1 MKNKI
6 LITLSI
12 FLIFSCTKLKDAN
25 LEITNKTIGR
35 DEKNLYYE
43 IVEVTN
49 KGEQPAYFVILIGK
63 AFSNGNIIQI
73 LEKSYGDIFPNQKKE
88 FKLTYDKL
96 GFKNPD
102 SILYQITYSQSTN
115 YPIK

>member
-6 LITLSI
+6 LIILSI
-12 FLIFSCTKLKDAN
+12 LLIFSCTKLKDAN

-43 IVEVTN
+43 ILEVTN
-49 KGEQPAYFVILIGK
+49 NGEQPAYFVILIGK
-63 AFSNGNIIQI
+63 AFLSGNLIQT

-88 FKLTYDKL
+88 LKFTYDKL
-96 GFKNPD
+96 GLKNPD
-102 SILYQITYSQSTN
+102 SIVYQITYSQSTN
-115 YPIK
+115 YPLR